1 MITALIAAA
10 LIGTPQIEEAG
21 QMVDLPGYDIP
32 EARVMFFRTGKRL
45 PDFKYSPKHKWP
57 FEWLVAGLGRKS
69 AESHNYELRLRV
81 YAQLH
86 KETNDPSLPVCRMAM
101 RLWELNV
108 SKLGLDH
115 ALQYNNR
122 IIDVYL
128 CWGGKAGGEQLFDKD
143 TENGVERKVNTIY
156 LYDMP
161 TLSKPLEMAR
171 EVAHEYGH
179 ATLPAVG
186 GFSAPEDWANGSLG
200 ERLYLTWMR
209 DQMKLKRLAADD
221 AAGTSLDELDR
232 WVKLRVDP
240 LVAQAA
246 LEGPRPVLLSQKSE
260 EAYNA
265 YLGLALYAYQSLPTD
280 AFGDSLKLTGSY
292 SASDYPAA
300 IIAAV
305 EKRAPFTF
313 LVPSSVSG
321 KPIWIPVGMCSIKG
335 AKTLAKAKGWA
346 KVIPASAKIQYL
358 APKEGF

>member
-1 MITALIAAA
+1 MIVSLLVSAIALGQQADK
-10 LIGTPQIEEAG
+10 AG
-21 QMVDLPGYDIP
+21 QMLELPGYDIP
-32 EARVMFFRTGKRL
+32 EPRVMLFRTGERL
-45 PDFKYSPKHKWP
+45 PEFKYSPKHKWP
-57 FEWLVAGLGRKS
+57 FEWVMAGLGRKS
-69 AESHNYELRLRV
+69 PQSPNFELRLRV
-81 YAQLH
+81 FSQLK
-86 KETNDPSLPVCRMAM
+86 KEKNDPLLPVCRMAM

-115 ALQYNNR
+115 AYQYNNR
-122 IIDVYL
+122 IVDIYL

-143 TENGVERKVNTIY
+143 VENGIERKVNTIY

-200 ERLYLTWMR
+200 ERLYLTWIR
-209 DQMKLKRLAADD
+209 DQMRLKRLAPED
-221 AAGTSLDELDR
+221 AAGASLEEIDD
-232 WVKLRVDP
+232 WVKRRVDP

-246 LEGPRPVLLSQKSE
+246 LEGPRLSLLAQNSE
-260 EAYNA
+260 EAFYA
-265 YLGLALYAYQSLPTD
+265 YIGLAMYAYQTLPVD
-280 AFGDSLKLTGSY
+280 AFGDSLKLTGSFK
-292 SASDYPAA
+292 ASDYPSA

-313 LVPSSVSG
+313 AVPASVAG

-335 AKTLAKAKGWA
+335 AKSLAKAKGWA
-346 KVIPASAKIQYL
+346 KVVPAGPKIEYL
-358 APKEGF
+358 APKS